1 MSRVIW
7 SHNETPGFRH
17 FFHYHAFLNEA
28 FRLLPEE
35 DRTLLPYYYEV
46 EVLAFD
52 QKEWRIYG
60 LPDMARNDFPA
71 MPSGN

>member
-7 SHNETPGFRH
+7 SHNETAGFRH
-17 FFHYHAFLNEA
+17 VFHYHAFLGEA
-28 FRLLPEE
+28 WRLLPDS
-35 DRTLLPYYYEV
+35 DRAMMPYYYEV

-60 LPDMARNDFPA
+60 LPDVARNGFAA
-71 MPSGN
+71 MPSGS